1 MTAAD
6 TLRWRRLDARHHL
19 HPFTDHAELA
29 ERGSRI
35 IIRAEGCW
43 LWDSEG
49 NRLLDGMA
57 GLWCVNVGYGRAEL
71 VEAARRQ
78 MATLPYYNTFFQCS
92 SPAAIELA
100 ARLAELAPGQDRV
113 FFTNSGSEA
122 NDTAIKLVRWFWKL
136 QGRPAK
142 KIMISRAYGYH
153 GVTLATASLSG
164 LAAMHAQADLPLP
177 GFEHVEAPYW
187 YAHGGSLTPEAHGR
201 QAARRLK
208 SASSNL
214 GPTTSPRSSASR
226 SRVPAA

>member
-6 TLRWRRLDARHHL
+6 TLRWRQLDARHHL

-29 ERGSRI
+29 TRGSRI
-35 IIRAEGCW
+35 ITRAEGCW

-71 VEAARRQ
+71 VEVARRQ
-78 MATLPYYNTFFQCS
+78 MATLSYYNTFFQS
-92 SPAAIELA
+92 STPAVIELA
-100 ARLAELAPGQDRV
+100 ARLAELAPGLDRV

-122 NDTAIKLVRWFWKL
+122 NDTAIKLVRYFWNL

-164 LAAMHAQADLPLP
+164 LSAMHAQADLPLP
-177 GFEHVEAPYW
+177 RLRACRRTLLVCPWRRPHAGGAWPAGRAPAGR
-187 YAHGGSLTPEAHGR
+187 AHPRAR
-201 QAARRLK
+201 PRKRRRLH
-208 SASSNL
+208 
-214 GPTTSPRSSASR
+214 R
-226 SRVPAA
+226 